1 MDSTVLGCLAEYL
14 FCIECL
20 KRDINVSMPL
30 SPGSVY
36 DVVVE
41 SKGVLLKIQVKSYQ
55 KGHPNNMDSIKINFT
70 SKRKY
75 NTEEVDFFAFY
86 VKKFNGFFIFRN
98 NGERRSIRLS
108 LTNKN
113 SNFFNN
119 FEFD

>member
-14 FCIECL
+14 FCVECL

-41 SKGVLLKIQVKSYQ
+41 SKGVLLKVQVKSHQ
-55 KGHPNNMDSIKINFT
+55 TGLHDNKNPVKVNFT
-70 SKRKY
+70 AKRKY
-75 NTEEVDFFAFY
+75 TTDDVDFFAIY

-108 LTNKN
+108 PTNEH
-113 SNFFNN
+113 SRFFNN

>member
-14 FCIECL
+14 FCVECL

-41 SKGVLLKIQVKSYQ
+41 SKGVLLKVQVKSHQ
-55 KGHPNNMDSIKINFT
+55 TGLHDNKNPVKVNFT
-70 SKRKY
+70 AKRKY
-75 NTEEVDFFAFY
+75 STDEVDFFAIY

-108 LTNKN
+108 PTNEH
-113 SNFFNN
+113 SRFFNN

>member
-14 FCIECL
+14 FCVECL

-41 SKGVLLKIQVKSYQ
+41 SKGVLLKVQVKSHQ
-55 KGHPNNMDSIKINFT
+55 TGLHDNKNPVKVNFT

-75 NTEEVDFFAFY
+75 NTEEVDFFAIY

>member
-14 FCIECL
+14 FCVECL
-20 KRDINVSMPL
+20 KRNINVSMPL

-41 SKGVLLKIQVKSYQ
+41 SKGVLLKVQVKSNQTGYP
-55 KGHPNNMDSIKINFT
+55 KNMDSIKVNFT

-75 NTEEVDFFAFY
+75 NTDEVDFFAIY
-86 VKKFNGFFIFRN
+86 VKKFNGFFIFKN

-108 LTNKN
+108 PTNEH
-113 SNFFNN
+113 SRFFNN
-119 FEFD
+119 FDFD

>member
-14 FCIECL
+14 FCVECL

-41 SKGVLLKIQVKSYQ
+41 SKGVLLKVQVKSHQ
-55 KGHPNNMDSIKINFT
+55 TGLHDNKNPVKVNFT
-70 SKRKY
+70 AKRKY
-75 NTEEVDFFAFY
+75 TTDDVDFFAIY

-108 LTNKN
+108 PTNEH
-113 SNFFNN
+113 SRFFNN
-119 FEFD
+119 FDFD

>member
-14 FCIECL
+14 FCVECL
-20 KRDINVSMPL
+20 KRNINVSMPL

-41 SKGVLLKIQVKSYQ
+41 SKGVLLKVQVKSHQ
-55 KGHPNNMDSIKINFT
+55 TGLHDNKNPVKVNFT
-70 SKRKY
+70 AKRKY
-75 NTEEVDFFAFY
+75 TTDDVDFFAIY

-108 LTNKN
+108 PTNEH
-113 SNFFNN
+113 SRFFNN
-119 FEFD
+119 FDFD

>member
-41 SKGVLLKIQVKSYQ
+41 SKGVLLKVQVKSHYT
-55 KGHPNNMDSIKINFT
+55 GDPNNIDAIKVNFT
-70 SKRKY
+70 AKRKY
-75 NTEEVDFFAFY
+75 NTDEVDFFAIY
-86 VKKFNGFFIFRN
+86 VKKFKGFFIFKN